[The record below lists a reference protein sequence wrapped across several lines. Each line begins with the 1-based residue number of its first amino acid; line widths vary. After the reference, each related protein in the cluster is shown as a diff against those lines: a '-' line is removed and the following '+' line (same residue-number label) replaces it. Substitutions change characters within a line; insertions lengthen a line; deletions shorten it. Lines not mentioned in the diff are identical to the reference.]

1 MNLEGDTVQAV
12 VDGNLLCQD
21 LNLSPS
27 DSKVICV
34 LSAVLCCLL
43 KIRKL
48 LVMSAAFRYLSSS
61 IQTLYGC
68 SLTCRFD
75 QSFSYLNIF

>member
-12 VDGNLLCQD
+12 VDGNLPCQD
-21 LNLSPS
+21 LKLDPS

-34 LSAVLCCLL
+34 LSAVLCCHLKILKLL
-43 KIRKL
+43 K
-48 LVMSAAFRYLSSS
+48 MSSAFHYLSSL

-68 SLTCRFD
+68 CW
-75 QSFSYLNIF
+75 